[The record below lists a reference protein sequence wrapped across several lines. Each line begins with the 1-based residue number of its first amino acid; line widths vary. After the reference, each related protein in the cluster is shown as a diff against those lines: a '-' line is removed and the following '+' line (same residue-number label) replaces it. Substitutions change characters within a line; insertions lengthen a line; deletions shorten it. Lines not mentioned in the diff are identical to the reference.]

1 MLELLYTAL
10 LYLIQPLIWIRLWV
24 RGRKAPAYRKRWGE
38 RYGFYRHPLKPGGIM
53 LHSVSVGET
62 LAAIPL
68 VRALR
73 HRYPDLPITVTTMTP
88 TGSERVQ
95 SAFGKDVQH
104 VYLPYDLPDAL
115 NRFLNKVDPKLVL
128 IMETELWPNLIAA
141 LHKRKIPLVIANARL
156 SARSAAGY
164 AKLGKFVRRL
174 LRRITLIAAQNEED
188 GARFVALGAKNNQ
201 VTVTGSLKFDISVT
215 PQLAAKAVTLRRQW
229 APHRP
234 VWIATSTHEGE
245 ESVVIAAHQALL
257 QQFPN
262 LLLILVPRHPE
273 RFPDAINLVRQAG
286 LSYIT
291 RSSGEVPST
300 STQVVVGDTMGELM
314 LLYGIA
320 DLAFVG
326 GSLVERGGHNPL
338 EAAAHAIPVLM
349 GPHTFNFKDICARL
363 EQASGLIT
371 VTDATT
377 LAKEVSSL
385 LTDADYRSFY
395 GRHAV
400 EVLYQNQG
408 AVIAAHQALLQQFPN
423 LLLILV
429 PRHPERFPDAINLV
443 RQAGLSYITRSSG
456 EVPST
461 STQVVVGD
469 TMGELMLLYGIADL
483 AFVGGSLVERGGHN
497 PLEAAA
503 HAIPV
508 LMGPHTFNF
517 KDICAR
523 LEQASGLI
531 TVTDA
536 TTLAKEVSSLLTD
549 ADYRSFYG
557 RHAVEVLYQNQGAL
571 QRLLQLLEPYLPP
584 KTH

>member
-1 MLELLYTAL
+1 
-10 LYLIQPLIWIRLWV
+10 
-24 RGRKAPAYRKRWGE
+24 
-38 RYGFYRHPLKPGGIM
+38 
-53 LHSVSVGET
+53 
-62 LAAIPL
+62 
-68 VRALR
+68 
-73 HRYPDLPITVTTMTP
+73 
-88 TGSERVQ
+88 
-95 SAFGKDVQH
+95 
-104 VYLPYDLPDAL
+104 
-115 NRFLNKVDPKLVL
+115 
-128 IMETELWPNLIAA
+128 
-141 LHKRKIPLVIANARL
+141 HKRHIPLVIANARL

-164 AKLGKFVRRL
+164 AKLGKFVRTL

-188 GARFVALGAKNNQ
+188 SERFVALGAKNNQ

-215 PQLAAKAVTLRRQW
+215 PQLAAKAVTLRSQW

-234 VWIATSTHEGE
+234 VWIATSTHDGE
-245 ESVVIAAHQALL
+245 ESIVIAAHQALL
-257 QQFPN
+257 HQFPN

-291 RSSGEVPST
+291 RSSGEVPSA

-371 VTDATT
+371 ITDAAT

-385 LTDADYRSFY
+385 LTDADYR
-395 GRHAV
+395 
-400 EVLYQNQG
+400 N
-408 AVIAAHQALLQQFPN
+408 
-423 LLLILV
+423 
-429 PRHPERFPDAINLV
+429 
-443 RQAGLSYITRSSG
+443 
-456 EVPST
+456 
-461 STQVVVGD
+461 
-469 TMGELMLLYGIADL
+469 
-483 AFVGGSLVERGGHN
+483 
-497 PLEAAA
+497 
-503 HAIPV
+503 
-508 LMGPHTFNF
+508 
-517 KDICAR
+517 
-523 LEQASGLI
+523 
-531 TVTDA
+531 
-536 TTLAKEVSSLLTD
+536 
-549 ADYRSFYG
+549 FYG

>member
-38 RYGFYRHPLKPGGIM
+38 RYGFYRQPLKPGGIM

-62 LAAIPL
+62 LASIPL

-115 NRFLNKVDPKLVL
+115 NRFLDKIDPKLVL
-128 IMETELWPNLIAA
+128 IMETELWPNLSAA
-141 LHKRKIPLVIANARL
+141 LHRRHIPLVIANARL
-156 SARSAAGY
+156 SERSAAGY
-164 AKLGKFVRRL
+164 AKLGSFVRTL
-174 LRRITLIAAQNEED
+174 LQRITLIAAQNEED
-188 GARFVALGAKNNQ
+188 GQRFVTLGAKNNQ
-201 VTVTGSLKFDISVT
+201 VTITGSLKFDISVT

-229 APHRP
+229 APRRP

-245 ESVVIAAHQALL
+245 ESIIIAAHQALL
-257 QQFPN
+257 QHYPD

-273 RFPDAINLVRQAG
+273 RFPDAINLTRQAG
-286 LSYIT
+286 LSFIT
-291 RSSGEVPST
+291 RSSGEVPSAT
-300 STQVVVGDTMGELM
+300 TQVVIGDTMGELM

-371 VTDATT
+371 VTDAAS
-377 LAKEVSSL
+377 LEKEVSSL
-385 LTDADYRSFY
+385 L
-395 GRHAV
+395 G
-400 EVLYQNQG
+400 
-408 AVIAAHQALLQQFPN
+408 
-423 LLLILV
+423 
-429 PRHPERFPDAINLV
+429 
-443 RQAGLSYITRSSG
+443 
-456 EVPST
+456 
-461 STQVVVGD
+461 
-469 TMGELMLLYGIADL
+469 
-483 AFVGGSLVERGGHN
+483 
-497 PLEAAA
+497 
-503 HAIPV
+503 
-508 LMGPHTFNF
+508 
-517 KDICAR
+517 
-523 LEQASGLI
+523 
-531 TVTDA
+531 
-536 TTLAKEVSSLLTD
+536 D

>member
-1 MLELLYTAL
+1 MLQLLYTTL
-10 LYLIQPLIWIRLWV
+10 FYLIQPLIWLRLWV

-38 RYGFYRHPLKPGGIM
+38 RYGFYKKPLKPGGILM
-53 LHSVSVGET
+53 HSVSVGET

-88 TGSERVQ
+88 TGSERVL
-95 SAFGKDVQH
+95 SAFGNDVQH

-115 NRFLNKVDPKLVL
+115 NRFLNAVDPKLVL
-128 IMETELWPNLIAA
+128 VMETELWPNLIAA
-141 LHKRKIPLVIANARL
+141 LHTRKIPLVIANARL
-156 SARSAAGY
+156 SARSAKGY
-164 AKLGKFVRRL
+164 AKLGDFIRTL

-188 GARFVALGAKNNQ
+188 GERFIALGAKRNQ
-201 VTVTGSLKFDISVT
+201 LTVTGSLKFDISVT
-215 PQLAAKAVTLRRQW
+215 PQLASRAVTLRRQW

-245 ESVVIAAHQALL
+245 ESAVIEAHQTLL
-257 QQFPN
+257 REFPN

-291 RSSGEVPST
+291 RSSGEVPSG

-363 EQASGLIT
+363 TQADGLIT
-371 VTDATT
+371 VTDVAS
-377 LAKEVSSL
+377 LSKEVASL
-385 LTDADYRSFY
+385 LTDEDYR
-395 GRHAV
+395 
-400 EVLYQNQG
+400 N
-408 AVIAAHQALLQQFPN
+408 
-423 LLLILV
+423 
-429 PRHPERFPDAINLV
+429 
-443 RQAGLSYITRSSG
+443 
-456 EVPST
+456 
-461 STQVVVGD
+461 
-469 TMGELMLLYGIADL
+469 
-483 AFVGGSLVERGGHN
+483 
-497 PLEAAA
+497 
-503 HAIPV
+503 
-508 LMGPHTFNF
+508 
-517 KDICAR
+517 
-523 LEQASGLI
+523 
-531 TVTDA
+531 
-536 TTLAKEVSSLLTD
+536 
-549 ADYRSFYG
+549 FYG

-584 KTH
+584 KAH

>member
-1 MLELLYTAL
+1 MLQSLYTAL
-10 LYLIQPLIWIRLWV
+10 LYLIQPVIWIRLWV

-38 RYGFYRHPLKPGGIM
+38 RYGYYPASLKLKAGGIM

-73 HRYPDLPITVTTMTP
+73 HRYPSLPITVTTMTP
-88 TGSERVQ
+88 TGSERVM
-95 SAFGKDVQH
+95 SAFGSDVQH

-115 NRFLNKVDPKLVL
+115 ARFLDKIDPKLVL
-128 IMETELWPNLIAA
+128 IMETELWPNLVAA
-141 LHKRKIPLVIANARL
+141 LHQRRIPLVIANARL

-164 AKLGKFVRRL
+164 AKLGKFVRTL

-188 GARFVALGAKNNQ
+188 GERFIALGAQ
-201 VTVTGSLKFDISVT
+201 RAQLTVTGSLKFDISVT
-215 PQLAAKAVTLRRQW
+215 PQLASKALTLRRQW

-245 ESVVIAAHQALL
+245 ESIVVAAHRALL
-257 QQFPN
+257 KEFPE

-273 RFPDAINLVRQAG
+273 RFPDAINLVRDAG
-286 LSYIT
+286 LSYTT
-291 RSSGEVPST
+291 RSSGEVPSG

-338 EAAAHAIPVLM
+338 EPAAHAIPVLM

-363 EQASGLIT
+363 DEANGLIT
-371 VTDATT
+371 VTDEAS
-377 LAKEVSSL
+377 LVKAVASL
-385 LTDADYRSFY
+385 LNDEDYRNY
-395 GRHAV
+395 H
-400 EVLYQNQG
+400 
-408 AVIAAHQALLQQFPN
+408 
-423 LLLILV
+423 
-429 PRHPERFPDAINLV
+429 
-443 RQAGLSYITRSSG
+443 
-456 EVPST
+456 
-461 STQVVVGD
+461 
-469 TMGELMLLYGIADL
+469 
-483 AFVGGSLVERGGHN
+483 
-497 PLEAAA
+497 
-503 HAIPV
+503 
-508 LMGPHTFNF
+508 
-517 KDICAR
+517 
-523 LEQASGLI
+523 
-531 TVTDA
+531 
-536 TTLAKEVSSLLTD
+536 
-549 ADYRSFYG
+549 G

>member
-1 MLELLYTAL
+1 
-10 LYLIQPLIWIRLWV
+10 
-24 RGRKAPAYRKRWGE
+24 
-38 RYGFYRHPLKPGGIM
+38 
-53 LHSVSVGET
+53 
-62 LAAIPL
+62 
-68 VRALR
+68 
-73 HRYPDLPITVTTMTP
+73 
-88 TGSERVQ
+88 
-95 SAFGKDVQH
+95 
-104 VYLPYDLPDAL
+104 
-115 NRFLNKVDPKLVL
+115 
-128 IMETELWPNLIAA
+128 AA
-141 LHKRKIPLVIANARL
+141 LHKRHIPLVIANARL

-164 AKLGKFVRRL
+164 AKLGKFVRTL

-188 GARFVALGAKNNQ
+188 GERFVALGAKNNQ

-234 VWIATSTHEGE
+234 VWIATSTHDGE
-245 ESVVIAAHQALL
+245 ESIVIAAHQALL
-257 QQFPN
+257 HQFPN

-291 RSSGEVPST
+291 RSSGEVPSA

-371 VTDATT
+371 ITDAAT

-385 LTDADYRSFY
+385 LTDADYR
-395 GRHAV
+395 
-400 EVLYQNQG
+400 N
-408 AVIAAHQALLQQFPN
+408 
-423 LLLILV
+423 
-429 PRHPERFPDAINLV
+429 
-443 RQAGLSYITRSSG
+443 
-456 EVPST
+456 
-461 STQVVVGD
+461 
-469 TMGELMLLYGIADL
+469 
-483 AFVGGSLVERGGHN
+483 
-497 PLEAAA
+497 
-503 HAIPV
+503 
-508 LMGPHTFNF
+508 
-517 KDICAR
+517 
-523 LEQASGLI
+523 
-531 TVTDA
+531 
-536 TTLAKEVSSLLTD
+536 
-549 ADYRSFYG
+549 FYG

>member
-141 LHKRKIPLVIANARL
+141 LHKR
-156 SARSAAGY
+156 

-245 ESVVIAAHQALL
+245 ESVVIAAHQ
-257 QQFPN
+257 
-262 LLLILVPRHPE
+262 V
-273 RFPDAINLVRQAG
+273 
-286 LSYIT
+286 
-291 RSSGEVPST
+291 
-300 STQVVVGDTMGELM
+300 
-314 LLYGIA
+314 
-320 DLAFVG
+320 
-326 GSLVERGGHNPL
+326 
-338 EAAAHAIPVLM
+338 
-349 GPHTFNFKDICARL
+349 
-363 EQASGLIT
+363 
-371 VTDATT
+371 
-377 LAKEVSSL
+377 
-385 LTDADYRSFY
+385 
-395 GRHAV
+395 
-400 EVLYQNQG
+400 
-408 AVIAAHQALLQQFPN
+408 LLQQFPN